1 MHFSMHNILF
11 LVRNEYNALTVKT
24 PSLKT
29 PDGYKA
35 TTEYCKLIQAARAV
49 ATAVPA
55 PITAQ
60 DRAIAEIAEVMAEAK
75 AKARLFYTR
84 SSFLTLLTQR
94 GYILKQRPRKIVKSK
109 AVVEDK
115 DDDEVEVVLRPTDTD
130 YTMGGCD
137 GLNASSG
144 ADTVRF

>member
-1 MHFSMHNILF
+1 MQNILF
-11 LVRNEYNALTVKT
+11 LVMNDYNALTVKT
-24 PSLKT
+24 PSLK
-29 PDGYKA
+29 PPYGYKA

-115 DDDEVEVVLRPTDTD
+115 DDDDEVEVVLGPTDTD